1 MGREILP
8 GQGREPFPLHPD
20 GGLEAGCYKCLLWGV
35 QVGLSFQSLAQNC
48 RTGAARSREG
58 PVLGGKQSLMLSLEH
73 WGRREESTSFQREGP
88 EFRRKS
94 QDSEGQPLKPELM
107 RQFLLD
113 AGGESFPT
121 QHSVSSQII
130 TGFSQ
135 VSLLLTFLRE
145 LKVSTTE
152 EIKSHRETSSSRG
165 ERRGGI
171 PSRTSQPGLEK
182 MLCKRQTQVVPG
194 LHPGPATR
202 PTREPCFPVVTHDLA
217 RWHLQKG
224 APWEAEARPQLGN
237 SVQPPVSG
245 EPGPCSDD
253 LTKVLVPLDT
263 DNKGDRDAGVSWEC
277 LC

>member
-20 GGLEAGCYKCLLWGV
+20 GGLQAGCYKCLLWGV
-35 QVGLSFQSLAQNC
+35 QVGLSFQSLAQDC
-48 RTGAARSREG
+48 RTGAARLREG

-107 RQFLLD
+107 HQFLLD
-113 AGGESFPT
+113 AGGESFPA

-130 TGFSQ
+130 TGFPQ

-152 EIKSHRETSSSRG
+152 ESKSHRETSSKRG
-165 ERRGGI
+165 ERRGGV
-171 PSRTSQPGLEK
+171 PSRRSQPGLEK
-182 MLCKRQTQVVPG
+182 TLCKRQTQVVPG
-194 LHPGPATR
+194 LHPGPCHTPDQGALSPSGHSWPCPLASPEGSSLRSRGQTTTR
-202 PTREPCFPVVTHDLA
+202 KLCAASRLWGAWTLQWWSDKDSSSS
-217 RWHLQKG
+217 WH
-224 APWEAEARPQLGN
+224 W
-237 SVQPPVSG
+237 
-245 EPGPCSDD
+245 
-253 LTKVLVPLDT
+253 
-263 DNKGDRDAGVSWEC
+263 
-277 LC
+277 